1 MNSRLPRILC
11 VYAHPDDE
19 TFCSGGTL
27 AKYAEQGAEL
37 MVISATR
44 GQAGQIQDSAAATRR
59 TLGAVREKELR
70 RACKHL
76 GVQQVE
82 CWDYM
87 DGQLQDANPVT
98 LIGDVVRAIRRFRPD
113 VVLTFDPT
121 GAYGHPDHIAI
132 SHATTRAC
140 TVSNDPNA
148 YPEHRTDGL
157 HPHAVPRLYHSFFP
171 NRRFLIL
178 DQLVKWLSGNR
189 GQYRGSLSFIQ
200 GLSLFAQ
207 ESLMLR
213 YANDFVTTQ
222 WYPPGFYIVEQG
234 EVGDCLYIIV
244 SGEAEVLHE
253 DADGTLRTLGHLNAG
268 DFFGEMA
275 LVEHKPRSAH
285 VIARSVVTC
294 MIFSPGA
301 PTAFAGRGAD
311 AALTELQMQDGAG
324 TAAGATT
331 CIDVSPYIQQKIHAV
346 ASHRT
351 QYPIDP
357 HMFPESMLVELF
369 GHEYFIRVQPAV
381 ELETEI
387 IEVPCME

>member
-1 MNSRLPRILC
+1 MDSPPRILC

-19 TFCSGGTL
+19 TFCTGGTL
-27 AKYAEQGAEL
+27 AKYAAQGAEL
-37 MVISATR
+37 LVISATR
-44 GQAGQIQDSAAATRR
+44 GQAGQIQNAAAATRR
-59 TLGAVREKELR
+59 TLGAVREHELR
-70 RACKHL
+70 LACRHL

-82 CWDYM
+82 CWDYL
-87 DGQLQDANPVT
+87 DGQLQAVDVAQLT
-98 LIGDVVRAIRRFRPD
+98 GDVVRAIRRFRPD
-113 VVLTFDPT
+113 VVITFDPT

-132 SHATTRAC
+132 SHAATRAC
-140 TVSNDPNA
+140 TLAGDPA
-148 YPEHRTDGL
+148 QYPDQLAEGL
-157 HPHAVPRLYHSFFP
+157 TPYAVPRLYHSYFP

-178 DQLVKWLSGNR
+178 DQLVKWLAGHR

-244 SGEAEVLHE
+244 SGEAEVVQE
-253 DADGTLRTLGHLNAG
+253 DAGGTMTALGYLHAG

-294 MIFSPGA
+294 LIFSPGA

-311 AALTELQMQDGAG
+311 AALTDLQLQADDSSLSGV
-324 TAAGATT
+324 TT
-331 CIDVSPYIQQKIHAV
+331 CLDVSPFIQQKIHAV
-346 ASHRT
+346 AAHRT

-357 HMFPESMLVELF
+357 HMFPEAMLVELF
-369 GHEYFIRVQPAV
+369 GQEYFVRVYPPPV
-381 ELETEI
+381 LENDLWAD
-387 IEVPCME
+387 PCRE

>member
-1 MNSRLPRILC
+1 MNSQPPRILC

-19 TFCSGGTL
+19 TFCTGGTL
-27 AKYAEQGAEL
+27 AKYAAEGAEL

-44 GQAGQIQDSAAATRR
+44 GQAGQIQNASAATRR

-70 RACKHL
+70 LACKHL
-76 GVQQVE
+76 GVQRVE

-87 DGQLQDANPVT
+87 DGQLQDADPEQLT
-98 LIGDVVRAIRRFRPD
+98 GDIVRTIRIFQPD
-113 VVLTFDPT
+113 IVITFDPT
-121 GAYGHPDHIAI
+121 GAYGHPDHITI
-132 SHATTRAC
+132 SLATTRAC
-140 TVSNDPNA
+140 ALSGDDSC
-148 YPEHRTDGL
+148 YPEQLAEGL
-157 HPHAVPRLYHSFFP
+157 QPYSVPRLFHSFFP

-178 DQLVKWLSGNR
+178 DQLVKWLTGQR
-189 GQYRGSLSFIQ
+189 HQYRGSLSFIQ

-222 WYPPGFYIVEQG
+222 WFPPGFYIVEQG

-244 SGEAEVLHE
+244 SGEAEVVHE
-253 DADGTLRTLGHLNAG
+253 DDDGSMSSLSYLTAG

-275 LVEHKPRSAH
+275 LVEQKPRIAH

-294 MIFSPGA
+294 LKFSPGA

-311 AALTELQMQDGAG
+311 AALTDLQLQTVDSD
-324 TAAGATT
+324 TQVATT
-331 CIDVSPYIQQKIHAV
+331 CIDVSPFIQQKIHAV
-346 ASHRT
+346 AAHRT

-369 GHEYFIRVQPAV
+369 GKEYFVRVQPPRA
-381 ELETEI
+381 LETELV
-387 IEVPCME
+387 EVPCTE